1 MDMHQDG
8 PSIRSEQEEKLPGQ
22 ESVLENK
29 SRFKSAEQEVYI
41 YSVSPILWQ
50 EMRKKTMW
58 GGGDHPLFRQRC
70 AELGIN
76 LKG

>member
-1 MDMHQDG
+1 MHQDG
-8 PSIRSEQEEKLPGQ
+8 PNIRGEQGEKLPGQ
-22 ESVLENK
+22 EDSLENK

-41 YSVSPILWQ
+41 HSVNPLLWQ

-58 GGGDHPLFRQRC
+58 GGGDHPLFRQKC
-70 AELGIN
+70 AELGIY